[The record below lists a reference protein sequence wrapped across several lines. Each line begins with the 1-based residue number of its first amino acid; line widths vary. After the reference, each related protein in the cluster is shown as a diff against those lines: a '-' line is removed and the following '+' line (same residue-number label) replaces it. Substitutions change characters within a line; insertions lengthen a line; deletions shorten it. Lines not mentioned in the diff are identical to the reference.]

1 MQRLPAP
8 RLRAFLTRNL
18 QPEPRCPGGKEQGR
32 EKGLISKGE
41 KCRESRSLVGFCA
54 IVDSPFFGDRSLT
67 LIIFF
72 FVYSWQPYSFFF
84 RGGGLLNK
92 CGTFEIKYADSVP
105 GMCPSM
111 EPKLCVL
118 GF

>member
-67 LIIFF
+67 LIIIFF
-72 FVYSWQPYSFFF
+72 LYTVGSLTPSFF
-84 RGGGLLNK
+84 GG
-92 CGTFEIKYADSVP
+92 EDY
-105 GMCPSM
+105 
-111 EPKLCVL
+111 
-118 GF
+118 

>member
-67 LIIFF
+67 LIIIFF
-72 FVYSWQPYSFFF
+72 CIQLAALLLLFS
-84 RGGGLLNK
+84 GGR
-92 CGTFEIKYADSVP
+92 TIK
-105 GMCPSM
+105 
-111 EPKLCVL
+111 
-118 GF
+118 